1 MKFFDIVL
9 SAFIASRAICAAP
22 YTIERDVS
30 LVEDRS
36 PILQHDVAARLEN
49 ANAAEFTVVNQVL
62 SNFRTNLGTAAGKLT
77 FITASGTLIYSIC
90 AMTGYQQCT
99 AITGTYTSGLVIV
112 FLLHRWFAVGDH
124 GFTYDNITT
133 ILVKSYKEA
142 LSDKSGGQFL
152 TTRVFLAVLKTS
164 NSAANQDIIVNNYA
178 NGFVTLYLPIIST
191 GDPGS
196 TSSNKRSREY

>member
-1 MKFFDIVL
+1 
-9 SAFIASRAICAAP
+9 
-22 YTIERDVS
+22 
-30 LVEDRS
+30 
-36 PILQHDVAARLEN
+36 
-49 ANAAEFTVVNQVL
+49 
-62 SNFRTNLGTAAGKLT
+62 
-77 FITASGTLIYSIC
+77 
-90 AMTGYQQCT
+90 
-99 AITGTYTSGLVIV
+99 
-112 FLLHRWFAVGDH
+112 VGDH